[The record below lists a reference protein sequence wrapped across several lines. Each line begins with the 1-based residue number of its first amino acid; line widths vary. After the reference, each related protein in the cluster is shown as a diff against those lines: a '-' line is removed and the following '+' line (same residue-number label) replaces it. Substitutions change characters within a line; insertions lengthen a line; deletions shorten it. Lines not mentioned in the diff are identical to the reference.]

1 MFTVDRRCFDE
12 WVEEAWLQVPSYFRT
27 RIKNVSIEVE
37 EGLAPRRKSPG
48 GQLLGLYVGVPL
60 PERTSA
66 SAETPDRI
74 ILYKANLEAIS
85 SSAEDLKEQI
95 RQTLWHEL
103 GHYFGMD
110 EKRLRRR
117 GY

>member
-1 MFTVDRRCFDE
+1 MFAVDRPCFDR
-12 WVEEAWLQVPSYFRT
+12 WVEEAWLQIPAFFRS
-27 RIKNVSIEVE
+27 RVKNVSIEVE
-37 EGLAPRRKSPG
+37 ETSRPSRRPI
-48 GQLLGLYVGVPL
+48 LGLYVGVPL

-66 SAETPDRI
+66 ESETPDRI
-74 ILYKANLEAIS
+74 ILYKKNLEMVS
-85 SSAEDLKEQI
+85 DSEEDLRDQI

-110 EKRLRRR
+110 EKGLRRR